1 MLNKHEKSLIED
13 FSDFARSFL
22 PDRKEGITKAIGKL
36 LYLTV
41 AVCFIILSIL
51 LWCYF
56 GSAKHQRAIIDSVRE
71 RRDNSPSVYTLFKD
85 LKEENSDFTAWLKI
99 QGTNID
105 NPVYISNKTDYYKKR
120 NMLKKHSRYGALYI
134 PKENSKPYSQ
144 NTVIYGNN
152 ISDGSMFGTLKYYR
166 NLKFYKQNPT
176 VFLTANGKTETYV
189 IYAVN
194 VVSEKEK
201 KNFTKSEF
209 QGKTSFSLWINKQKK
224 NSIIDTGIS
233 VKYGEKIL
241 TLITDAK
248 DFDGAK
254 LVVSARK
261 LRTKERYNLDVSKAK
276 VNWYS
281 RHK

>member
-1 MLNKHEKSLIED
+1 MPNKHERSLLED
-13 FSDFARSFL
+13 IFDFVRSFL
-22 PDRKEGITKAIGKL
+22 PNRNDGITKAIGKF
-36 LYLTV
+36 LYLAVT
-41 AVCFIILSIL
+41 VCFILSSVL

-56 GSAKHQRAIIDSVRE
+56 GSAKHQRDIIDSVRE
-71 RRDNSPSVYTLFKD
+71 RRDSSSSVYAFLDD
-85 LKEENSDFTAWLKI
+85 LKAENSDFTAWLKI

-105 NPVYISNKTDYYKKR
+105 NPVYISNKTDYYKNK

-134 PKENSKPYSQ
+134 PKENSKPYCQ

-152 ISDGSMFGTLKYYR
+152 IQDGSMFGTLKYFR

-176 VFLTANGKTETYV
+176 VSLTVNGKTEKYV

-194 VVSEKEK
+194 VVSEKQK
-201 KNFTKSEF
+201 KDYTKSEF
-209 QGKTSFSLWINKQKK
+209 QGKNSFFSWINKQKQ
-224 NSIIDTGIS
+224 NSIINTGIDVEYS
-233 VKYGEKIL
+233 DRIL

-261 LRTKERYNLDVSKAK
+261 LRVKEHYNLDVSKAK
-276 VNWYS
+276 VNWHS
-281 RHK
+281 H